1 MIRRYF
7 AAEAQR
13 LLQEDGT
20 LAALLDVREKY
31 EFTAEH
37 IAWATPLSRGRLELD
52 ADRLLMSADVPVLCY
67 AGRDT
72 RAERAAE
79 TLASLGYA
87 QAAVLHGGVSAWRAA
102 GLETVYG
109 WGFPGKDWGEKIFV
123 QHAVP
128 EVTADELAAL
138 IDRDEALVVDSRTG
152 PEFHRGHIPG
162 AMSVPGGELVVV
174 GPELAR
180 QAGSRTIVVH
190 CAGRTRSVVGADL
203 LRRMGIANVVALKGG
218 TGQWMMTG
226 RALETES
233 FAHAPEPCAEA
244 AQTSHDYAERVRRAA
259 RIPTIEP
266 EALAALGARQP
277 HYVVDVRLPDRYDA
291 GHIPGAFSCP
301 LGQIPLA
308 SEEFVA
314 LRRAPVVVYCD
325 DTRRA
330 TVAAQILREI
340 GYPASTVLAGGLSA
354 WREGGHR
361 VATREPARGL
371 PLSPPFGSNVSAAE
385 LRRLVD
391 AGAPVQIVDVRGLR
405 EYDAGHIVG
414 SRFIPRGTLEDRASV
429 LAGDRGVTIVTYCDD
444 CARAIGAARAVREL
458 RPEHRVVW
466 LDGGLAE
473 WRRAGG
479 AVEPGVDGTGL
490 TADHVREDVSATDL
504 GSARTS
510 IAQEGGFSAAFMQR
524 YLEWEERLG
533 EKYRQHR
540 PVA

>member
-1 MIRRYF
+1 MIRRYS

-52 ADRLLMSADVPVLCY
+52 ADRLLMRADVPVLCC

-87 QAAVLHGGVSAWRAA
+87 QAAVLHGGVSAWTAA

-180 QAGSRTIVVH
+180 RAGSRTIVVH
-190 CAGRTRSVVGADL
+190 CAGRTRSIVGADL

-226 RALETES
+226 RALETETV
-233 FAHAPEPCAEA
+233 AHAPEPTAEA

-266 EALAALGARQP
+266 EGLAALGARQP

-291 GHIPGAFSCP
+291 GHIPGAFSCA

-340 GYPASTVLAGGLSA
+340 GYPAATVLAGGLPA
-354 WREGGHR
+354 WRESGRR

-371 PLSPPFGSNVSAAE
+371 PLAPPYGPNVSAAE

-414 SRFIPRGTLEDRASV
+414 SRFIPRGTLEDRASL
-429 LAGDRGVTIVTYCDD
+429 LADDRGVTIVTYCDD
-444 CARAIGAARAVREL
+444 GARAIGAARTVREL

-466 LDGGLAE
+466 LDGGLPE

-510 IAQEGGFSAAFMQR
+510 IAQGGGFSAAFMQR
-524 YLEWEERLG
+524 YLEWEEKLG